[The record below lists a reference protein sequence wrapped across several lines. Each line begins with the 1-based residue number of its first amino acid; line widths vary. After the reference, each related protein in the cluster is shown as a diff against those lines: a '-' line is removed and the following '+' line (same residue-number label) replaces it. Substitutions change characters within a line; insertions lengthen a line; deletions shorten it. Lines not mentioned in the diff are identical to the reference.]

1 MSWVRAFP
9 SLPHT
14 QIHMQTH
21 LDILRHTHTHTLSLS
36 LPCRSEQRH
45 GTCHFHTTLLVFFH
59 WDCCDIQGLLHKVCT
74 LTSAR
79 VCVYQ
84 VQCETLFSAN
94 HCGTLSYQAVGCVCV
109 CVCAR
114 ALQLGNGNQGDLCA
128 DIVGV
133 CAVWRRGHCGH
144 AAAFFRFDRR
154 ERERERVCVCV
165 CVCLRGTQ
173 CTSCL
178 VSLSLLTGV
187 EGAVMGVGA
196 LLAGFSTEACTVVW
210 TTSQLQRKR
219 MRALAQESLATK

>member
-1 MSWVRAFP
+1 MARATSTPLFLY
-9 SLPHT
+9 SFIGIAVT
-14 QIHMQTH
+14 F
-21 LDILRHTHTHTLSLS
+21 RAY
-36 LPCRSEQRH
+36 
-45 GTCHFHTTLLVFFH
+45 
-59 WDCCDIQGLLHKVCT
+59 CT
-74 LTSAR
+74 RYAHSRAR
-79 VCVYQ
+79 VCACIKCSVKPSSLLTI
-84 VQCETLFSAN
+84 VA
-94 HCGTLSYQAVGCVCV
+94 HCLTKPLVVCVCV
-109 CVCAR
+109 RVCAR

-154 ERERERVCVCV
+154 ERERERESVCV